1 MNEVSPKGIPVLW
14 SEPFVMVI
22 PGVGVNPTLDAC
34 RKLSLE
40 LAMRQTHFNAVE
52 NGCEVSAK
60 AVLYLDA
67 IGWQIEPSE

>member
-1 MNEVSPKGIPVLW
+1 MKPVRKEIPTLW
-14 SEPFVMVI
+14 SEPFVLVS
-22 PGVGVNPTLDAC
+22 PTVDSGQTLDAC

-40 LAMRQTHFNAVE
+40 LAMRQAEYNAVE